1 MNNKKRSGIYV
12 LCLLLILI
20 IGISYAWLQIT
31 LTGDKKNTVTVG
43 TLSLKLDDKFGEG
56 INIENA
62 VPLSDES
69 GLKTKSYKFELE
81 NNGTILS
88 NYTIYLDD
96 LDLEEGE
103 VRLPDKYV
111 KYTLIKNGKESSPA
125 LLSTTGTNPNRILDS
140 GKLKVGEKNTYEL
153 KIWIDSSADNSIMA
167 MTFLTKIR
175 VEASQEGIENDNPI
189 KRDDINIEDGKTTK
203 IDIGNKD
210 PNDFTFKSDD
220 PDVAD
225 VDKDGNV
232 IPKGPGTTDIII
244 KNKKTG
250 EEETV
255 TIKVTKKIKVTYVD
269 NENIE
274 SIEKATDSCVL
285 DKKGQTS
292 CDLILPEIK
301 ARDGYTVIGWNKD
314 VNAITGKKIGS
325 KVSVSEDTT
334 FYAIVVKNKV
344 KYKATFK
351 KNGEG
356 VESIGSEELTCD
368 TLGESCSIEMPSIKV
383 KEGYEVVG
391 WSTNSDATETDIK
404 VGMKVEINSDTIYY
418 AITKK
423 KAITYKVTFKR
434 NGAQTLD
441 GLAEDTV
448 EKTCT
453 IPEAFNDKKQAT
465 SCKITTPSI
474 VGNINTPIVVGF
486 ASDKN
491 SKDKEIS
498 ANEEIEI
505 SKDATYY
512 AITKSAE
519 KTYKATFVKEG
530 NGVISIDNQ
539 TENIIKGCKI
549 AETYNGEEQ
558 ASSCNVTPPSI
569 ETELSY
575 TAHGWNSIKD
585 SKTAL
590 DNISLNKDTVYYPVV
605 TKNAITYKVNFYRN
619 GAKTLDGSDED
630 TVERTCTI
638 PEVSNSEEQA
648 TSCKVTVPT
657 IVGSDNT
664 PTVLGYAKDKNATI
678 ADKGSEIDIS
688 SDEKYYAITMKD
700 SEDVYINYKI
710 NGAASYTVDG
720 AEKTEDFEL
729 FVCKTKV
736 AYNGQPQ
743 EGCDVTI
750 ANIVGNSNTPKVSG
764 WSSSATDHDNIK
776 YKTNEKTALT
786 KTVDLYAQTTNDKI
800 TYKINSYNAGKNVS
814 SINDDNAKKSCT
826 IKQTYNGEEQ
836 AKNCEI
842 SGADLPEVTAKKGY
856 TYAGWTKDGATST
869 SGSSVITLTKEN
881 DAKDWYSYAIGNSF
895 TVEYYVE
902 NKLNQKETYQVS
914 DGIELKTIEK
924 QGYSFKGWDTSSDA
938 STAVYKKGQKASITA
953 EEGDVVKLYA
963 VFVDDIVP
971 VCSFGTAPTTTV
983 QNNTQIEL
991 TCTDQGSKIKSSE
1004 LNKDNFTVSDSNYG
1018 EIVDVSSPVEINDGY
1033 KYVITVKGL
1042 SSGTTINDSG
1052 KFTISLNEKSV
1063 LDNSNNGNSKITSY
1077 EITINGRKYT
1087 ATFTKNGKGVESITS
1102 TSISCTTTGT
1112 DTTCKIITPE
1122 VITANGWNFEGWNE
1136 DKTAHTGIKSSTEI
1150 ELSSDQTYY
1159 TIAYK
1164 NEKKV
1169 TTVFYLNGAKSQDG
1183 DTSEKLTRTCTIPE
1197 IWNADEEQTTCSI
1210 RIPTIV
1216 GNDNTPYVLGYAKK
1230 ADEINT
1236 DNMISHNNDNYP
1248 VSESNDYY
1256 AITRSDE
1263 TAEDKELV
1271 ASFVKNGLGIE
1282 SIAEERLTC
1291 TIKRTYNGKE
1301 EDKSCTIKMPTM
1313 QVKEGYTGVGYS
1325 TDKTMQ
1331 DEERVIKPE
1340 TNISISSDI
1349 TYYSIVKKDKVNATA
1364 AFYLNGAKSQD
1375 GDTSDKIEKTCT
1387 IPEAWNDEKQGT
1399 QCEITTPTVEGSDN
1413 TPIVL
1418 GYAVGDSDTNKNT
1431 TVASIA
1437 SNSKIMIS
1445 NGDKYSAITTN
1456 EGKTYKA
1463 TFHLNG
1469 ADAII
1474 NNGAEVKEEN
1484 VEKSC
1489 NILQTWNGQPQ
1500 ESCKVT
1506 TPGIKANDNTPI
1518 VRGWQDNETNKM
1530 YGVDEEISL
1539 TKTST
1544 DLYAKTTNNEIT
1556 YRVSSFEAG
1565 VGVDSIS
1572 STSAVSC
1579 TIEKTEDGQPQNKT
1593 CKITKDK
1600 LPEVTLK
1607 NGYTS
1612 VGWSTKKGDTSG
1624 AEEITL
1630 SENVD
1635 TYYANAT
1642 ANSYTIEYYSES
1654 KSFGVSSHKVDDVPF
1669 NLKSI
1674 SSLNL
1679 EKAGYTFKGWSVE
1692 NNDVV
1697 TYTNGQSITTN
1708 LATTAGSIVKLYAVW
1723 KDETAPV
1730 CSFGSSPTLHTG
1742 ETGELTL
1749 TCTDNGSGIANSNL
1763 AVSSFSTT
1771 ANGKVTAVSAPTI
1784 VDNEYQYIV
1793 TVQGTKVG
1801 NFIVTLNEGAVVD
1814 ASGNKNIATS
1824 SNDVIV
1830 NGITYKASFTK
1841 NGNGISS
1848 IGNTTLS
1855 CTTEGD
1861 SLTCEVELPS
1871 IVMENPNNYSVC
1883 GWSTNSE
1890 TKTCEDATK
1899 VGEMVT
1905 LSTDNQVFYTVT
1917 KKNEVA
1923 LTANFN
1929 ANGATL
1935 ACTASDDATCENNDD
1950 LYVTTCKLKEAY
1962 NLDVQDTE
1970 CVINTPTITRSD
1982 FEIIGYN
1989 TDKNSNTS
1997 LLSSASALIL
2007 NNENKGQTY
2016 YAITKKDVEITWNA
2030 NDHTIGSTKSACTI
2044 LNTNK
2049 TCTITTPTI
2058 EKEGYV
2064 ILGWYDQSGNKFA
2077 GPGVNKEVSE
2087 NAEYTATSR
2096 APDSTE
2102 VSYDST
2108 NSNLTDAS
2116 GNKCTDIQCAIDAL
2130 ARITSN

>member
-1 MNNKKRSGIYV
+1 MSNKKKSGIYV
-12 LCLLLILI
+12 LFLLVILV
-20 IGISYAWLQIT
+20 IGVSYAWLQIT
-31 LTGDKKNTVTVG
+31 LTGDKKNTITVG
-43 TLSLKLDDKFGEG
+43 TLSLKLDDKASEG
-56 INIENA
+56 IDIDNA
-62 VPLSDES
+62 VPISDES

-81 NNGTILS
+81 NNGTIVS
-88 NYTIYLDD
+88 NYTVYLDD
-96 LDLEEGE
+96 LELEEGK
-103 VRLPDKYV
+103 VRLPDQYV
-111 KYTLIKNGKESSPA
+111 KYTLIKNGEESSPA

-153 KIWIDSSADNSIMA
+153 KIWIDSSADNSIMG

-175 VEASQEGIENDNPI
+175 VEASQEGIENDNPT

-232 IPKGPGTTDIII
+232 ISKGPGTTNIII

-250 EEETV
+250 KEETV

-292 CDLILPEIK
+292 CDIILPEIK
-301 ARDGYTVIGWNKD
+301 VRDGYTVIGWNKD
-314 VNAITGKKIGS
+314 ANAITGEKVGS

-334 FYAIVVKNKV
+334 FYAIVGKNKV

-474 VGNINTPIVVGF
+474 VGSINTPIVVGF

-678 ADKGSEIDIS
+678 ANKSSEIEIS

-720 AEKTEDFEL
+720 TEKTEDFEL
-729 FVCKTKV
+729 FVCKTKE

-764 WSSSATDHDNIK
+764 WSGGATDHGNIK
-776 YKTNEKTALT
+776 YKANEKTALT
-786 KTVDLYAQTTNDKI
+786 KTVDLYAQTTNNKI

-836 AKNCEI
+836 AKSCEI
-842 SGADLPEVTAKKGY
+842 SGADLPEVTAKEGY

-881 DAKDWYSYAIGNSF
+881 NAKDWYSYAIGNSF

-914 DGIELKTIEK
+914 DSIELKTIEK

-953 EEGDVVKLYA
+953 EKGDVVKLYA
-963 VFVDDIVP
+963 VFVDDIAP

-1004 LNKDNFTVSDSNYG
+1004 LNKDNFTVSDSKYG
-1018 EIVDVSSPVEINDGY
+1018 EIVDVSSPVEIDDGY

-1052 KFTISLNEKSV
+1052 KFTISLNGKSV
-1063 LDNSNNGNSKITSY
+1063 LDNSNNGNSKITSD

-1159 TIAYK
+1159 TVAYK

-1197 IWNADEEQTTCSI
+1197 IWNTDEEQTTCSI

-1256 AITRSDE
+1256 AITRSSE
-1263 TAEDKELV
+1263 TSEDKELV

-1282 SIAEERLTC
+1282 SIADEELTC

-1301 EDKSCTIKMPTM
+1301 EDSSCTIKMPTM
-1313 QVKEGYTGVGYS
+1313 KVKDGYTGVGYS
-1325 TDKTMQ
+1325 TDKTME
-1331 DEERVIKPE
+1331 DEEKIIKPE
-1340 TNISISSDI
+1340 TSVPISSNI
-1349 TYYSIVKKDKVNATA
+1349 TYYSIVRKDKVPIKAI
-1364 AFYLNGAKSQD
+1364 FYLNGAKSQD
-1375 GDTSDKIEKTCT
+1375 GDTSEKIEKTCNLPSVYNDNLQ
-1387 IPEAWNDEKQGT
+1387 PEK
-1399 QCEITTPTVEGSDN
+1399 CEITTPIIEGSDN
-1413 TPIVL
+1413 TPKVL
-1418 GYAVGDSDTNKNT
+1418 GYAIGDSETNKNT
-1431 TVASIA
+1431 IISAIDQ
-1437 SNSKIMIS
+1437 NSKIMIS
-1445 NGDKYSAITTN
+1445 GGEKYSAITMKEQLTLTAN
-1456 EGKTYKA
+1456 FNA
-1463 TFHLNG
+1463 NG
-1469 ADAII
+1469 NTLSSTEQQNCILAAVY
-1474 NNGAEVKEEN
+1474 NG
-1484 VEKSC
+1484 EKQDTSC
-1489 NILQTWNGQPQ
+1489 TVQAPTITAP
-1500 ESCKVT
+1500 
-1506 TPGIKANDNTPI
+1506 DNTPVI
-1518 VRGWQDNETNKM
+1518 IGYSKSASSHSKDEAYNEGNNTITLTASNTNQTWYAQTKSKEIT
-1530 YGVDEEISL
+1530 YNVKSYNTGKNVSSINEDKAKKSCTIASSYNGEEQAKSCEISGADL
-1539 TKTST
+1539 PSVTAKKGYTYTGWTKDDATST
-1544 DLYAKTTNNEIT
+1544 DGSN
-1556 YRVSSFEAG
+1556 V
-1565 VGVDSIS
+1565 
-1572 STSAVSC
+1572 
-1579 TIEKTEDGQPQNKT
+1579 
-1593 CKITKDK
+1593 
-1600 LPEVTLK
+1600 
-1607 NGYTS
+1607 
-1612 VGWSTKKGDTSG
+1612 
-1624 AEEITL
+1624 ITL
-1630 SENVD
+1630 TKENSD
-1635 TYYANAT
+1635 KDWYSYAIG
-1642 ANSYTIEYYSES
+1642 NSFKIEYHIDGSIEPQDYEVSDSGITLRTVDKQGYS
-1654 KSFGVSSHKVDDVPF
+1654 
-1669 NLKSI
+1669 
-1674 SSLNL
+1674 
-1679 EKAGYTFKGWSVE
+1679 FKGWDTSSDASTAV
-1692 NNDVV
+1692 
-1697 TYTNGQSITTN
+1697 YKKGQKASIT
-1708 LATTAGSIVKLYAVW
+1708 AEEGDVVKLYAVFV
-1723 KDETAPV
+1723 DDIAPV
-1730 CSFGSSPTLHTG
+1730 CSFSNAASTTTG
-1742 ETGELTL
+1742 NETTMIL
-1749 TCTDNGSGIANSNL
+1749 TCTDQGSKIKNSELNKDNFTVSDSKYGEIADVSSPVEIADGYKYIITVKGLSSGTTIDDPGKFTLSLNENTILDNSN
-1763 AVSSFSTT
+1763 
-1771 ANGKVTAVSAPTI
+1771 NGNSKI
-1784 VDNEYQYIV
+1784 
-1793 TVQGTKVG
+1793 
-1801 NFIVTLNEGAVVD
+1801 
-1814 ASGNKNIATS
+1814 TS
-1824 SNDVIV
+1824 DEITV
-1830 NGITYKASFTK
+1830 NGRTYTATFTQ
-1841 NGNGISS
+1841 NGTGVEPFETSTI
-1848 IGNTTLS
+1848 S
-1855 CTTEGD
+1855 CTTIGTNT
-1861 SLTCEVELPS
+1861 TCK
-1871 IVMENPNNYSVC
+1871 IVTPEISPKN
-1883 GWSTNSE
+1883 GWEIIGWNE
-1890 TKTCEDATK
+1890 DKTAHTGIK
-1899 VGEMVT
+1899 
-1905 LSTDNQVFYTVT
+1905 LSTEIELSSNQTYYAIS
-1917 KKNEVA
+1917 KKSA
-1923 LTANFN
+1923 ITLAANFN

-1935 ACTASDDATCENNDD
+1935 ACTSSDGATCENNKN
-1950 LYVTTCKLKEAY
+1950 LYVTTCVLKEVY
-1962 NLDVQDTE
+1962 NKEQQDTS
-1970 CVINTPTITRSD
+1970 CIVKTPTITRNN

-1989 TDKNSNTS
+1989 TDENSDTS

-2016 YAITKKDVEITWNA
+2016 YAITKKEVKIRWNA
-2030 NDHTIGSTKSACTI
+2030 NEHTVNSTQSFCTI
-2044 LNTNK
+2044 LNNNS

-2058 EKEGYV
+2058 VREGYV
-2064 ILGWYDQSGNKFA
+2064 ILGWYDESGNKFA
-2077 GPGVNKEVSE
+2077 GPGVSKEVSE
-2087 NAEYTATSR
+2087 SAKYIATSR
-2096 APDSTE
+2096 VPNSTE
-2102 VSYDST
+2102 VSYEST
-2108 NSNLTDAS
+2108 NSNLTDES
-2116 GNKCTDIQCAIDAL
+2116 GNKCTDVQCAIDAL